1 MSKKLKP
8 DHRPRAP
15 IEAARLARWGRLRM
29 SDELDTA
36 ITAAALRD
44 RDNPPLTEPR
54 VAQLRRDRGERGP
67 QKAPTKTRVTLRLD
81 PDIVEHFKAGGGGW
95 QSRINAALRKLIA

>member
-1 MSKKLKP
+1 MSKKSKP
-8 DHRPRAP
+8 DHRPRTP
-15 IEAARLARWGRLRM
+15 MEAIRLARRGRLRM
-29 SDELDTA
+29 SDETDAA
-36 ITAAALRD
+36 ITAAALGD
-44 RDNPPLTEPR
+44 RDNPPLTDAR
-54 VAQLRRDRGERGP
+54 VAQLRRRRGQRGP